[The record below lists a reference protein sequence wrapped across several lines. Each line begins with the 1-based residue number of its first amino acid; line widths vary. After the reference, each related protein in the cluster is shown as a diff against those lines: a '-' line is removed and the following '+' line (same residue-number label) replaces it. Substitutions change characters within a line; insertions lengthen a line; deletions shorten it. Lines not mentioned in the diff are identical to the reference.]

1 MFLMSWLSVTGVQV
15 SSELLVVTLALGRKP
30 GSSTSRVHLFIFV
43 LKGVYILKKNSS
55 WCLCISSPARKY
67 LSPGM
72 MHILP
77 GHIPPALVFMCVPGH
92 GFHLQLVRKYLRT

>member
-1 MFLMSWLSVTGVQV
+1 MFLMSWLSITYVQV

-30 GSSTSRVHLFIFV
+30 GSSMSCVHMFIFA
-43 LKGVYILKKNSS
+43 LKGVYILRKNSS

-72 MHILP
+72 MCILP
-77 GHIPPALVFMCVPGH
+77 GHSPPASAFMCVPGH
-92 GFHLQLVRKYLRT
+92 GFHLQLVRRYLST